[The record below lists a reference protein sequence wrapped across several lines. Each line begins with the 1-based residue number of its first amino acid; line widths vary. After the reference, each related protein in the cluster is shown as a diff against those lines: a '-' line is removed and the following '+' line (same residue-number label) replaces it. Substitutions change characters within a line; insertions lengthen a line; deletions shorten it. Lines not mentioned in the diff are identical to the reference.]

1 MVTQC
6 LIQHAVAENPVN
18 TTSSR
23 HSTQDVLDSRCV
35 QLAPHVPILVWATD
49 QRLVDAL
56 HEYLLEPARALRVL
70 EDDGQLAASGSN
82 GALLVA
88 QVGPRLEAQQAFLR
102 GPLILVDPTR
112 SASGELRARA
122 YAIVGN
128 AAEAGLAVDRF
139 LTHRQAAERV
149 ARHRGSPRRCS
160 RCGRGFD
167 ALKASRGGT
176 ATRFVRFGSIS
187 LCGGCVEKL
196 RSLLRQTE
204 TTVVEADA

>member
-1 MVTQC
+1 
-6 LIQHAVAENPVN
+6 
-18 TTSSR
+18 
-23 HSTQDVLDSRCV
+23 V
-35 QLAPHVPILVWATD
+35 QLAPHVPILIWATEQPLLED
-49 QRLVDAL
+49 L
-56 HEYLLEPARALRVL
+56 HEYLAEPARALQEL

-88 QVGPRLEAQQAFLR
+88 QVGPRLEAQRAFLR
-102 GPLILVDPTR
+102 GPFILIDPTR
-112 SASGELRARA
+112 SASAELKSRA
-122 YAIVGN
+122 YAIVAN
-128 AAEAGLAVDRF
+128 APEAGLAVDRF

-149 ARHRGSPRRCS
+149 AGHRGSPRRCS

-187 LCGGCVEKL
+187 LCGSCVEKL
-196 RSLLRQTE
+196 RSLLRQAE